1 MEPAGAAG
9 PTKPCTAH
17 TLKCRRRPLSSS
29 RVELVSTW
37 REEGCGGVSTSGGT
51 IGGGTDRR
59 RQQEQG
65 GARGRMRLINPISL
79 KLSPTGVVC
88 THGAI
93 LSAASC
99 TSCSV
104 TGRSVE
110 PLIVTAL
117 FPSGQRANA
126 APGRLQCPCPAAHAS
141 GRPPPHAAR
150 ASLPNTYTGLGERSG
165 PLPPLQPPLASD
177 GAAVRAQPPSSLE
190 PPCREALAAQLLTGC
205 ACGRLQRPVQPGRRC
220 RRSLQPP
227 PPLDLA
233 GGAGPWR
240 QL

>member
-1 MEPAGAAG
+1 MSRPNAVDQSNQSQAVTHRRFVHPWGYSLGRLLHVLQRDWQVCGPAHCNSSLFAG
-9 PTKPCTAH
+9 GHKG
-17 TLKCRRRPLSSS
+17 KS
-29 RVELVSTW
+29 
-37 REEGCGGVSTSGGT
+37 
-51 IGGGTDRR
+51 
-59 RQQEQG
+59 
-65 GARGRMRLINPISL
+65 
-79 KLSPTGVVC
+79 
-88 THGAI
+88 
-93 LSAASC
+93 
-99 TSCSV
+99 
-104 TGRSVE
+104 
-110 PLIVTAL
+110 
-117 FPSGQRANA
+117 
-126 APGRLQCPCPAAHAS
+126 PGRLQCHCTAAHAS

-150 ASLPNTYTGLGERSG
+150 ASLPNIYTGLWERSG